1 MEMKLTVTMAENL
14 VKQLI
19 WREIKDDSNYLL
31 VYQATDKLDDS
42 WDRIYKIGLY
52 EQVWYYPV
60 RKNINW
66 IIDMCTLMD
75 NVEIIDWDED

>member
-66 IIDMCTLMD
+66 VIDMCTLMD
-75 NVEIIDWDED
+75 NVQIIDWDED